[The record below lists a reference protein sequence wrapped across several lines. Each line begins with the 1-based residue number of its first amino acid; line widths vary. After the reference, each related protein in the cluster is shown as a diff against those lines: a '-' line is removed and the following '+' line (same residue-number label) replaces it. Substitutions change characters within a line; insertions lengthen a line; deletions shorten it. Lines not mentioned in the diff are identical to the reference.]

1 MRFASRALLAVWIV
15 LAPLQMAAAEEGMW
29 LFNDFPAQK
38 VAAAYGFAP
47 TLQWLDKVRLGAV
60 RLAGGCSAS
69 FVSDKGLV
77 MTNHHCIRSCI
88 EDLST
93 PKLDLLARGFL
104 ARAQKDERRCPG
116 MEANQLTEIT
126 DVTLQVQKATAGR
139 TGEDFARALKEVSS
153 KLEGDCATGT
163 AVRCDVV
170 TLFHGGAYH
179 LYRYRRFQD
188 VRLVFAPE
196 FTMAAFGGDPDNFNF
211 PRYAFD
217 VAFLRVFD
225 GGSPALTPE
234 HLPWAK
240 EPVKEGDLVF
250 VPGHPGG
257 TERVQT
263 VEQLELQRDVVLPYF
278 LLTFAELRGVLLEFQ
293 AGSPERH
300 RTTRARL
307 RRVENVLKAMRG
319 RHQWLGDPAFFAAK
333 KEQDQ
338 ALRRKVRGDPA
349 LEARFGGAF
358 EGISQAVAA
367 QRALHLEYRLLEGAD
382 GFRSEL
388 FNQARRLVRAA
399 DERPK
404 PSGQRLREYSDAR
417 LPAMEQAISMT
428 APVPADF
435 EEKTLAFSLRRLRE
449 LLGADHPLVQ
459 KVIGRQAPEAMART
473 LVRGTRLADPATRQ
487 ALYRGGTKAIEAS
500 ADPMIA
506 LARLV
511 DADARAVRQ
520 SWEAQVEGALARHG
534 ELLNQAHVAVYG
546 QGGYPDATFT
556 LRLSYG
562 TVQGWT
568 EGGTVFPAMT
578 TVGGLYR
585 RDAGVFPFAVEP
597 SWLAAKKRLAAH
609 TPMNLVTTNDII
621 GGNSGSPLVDRN
633 GHVVGLVFDGNLP
646 SLAGRYGYDPAV
658 NRTVAVHAEVIT
670 AALEHVY
677 RAHRVLEELV
687 GSR

>member
-1 MRFASRALLAVWIV
+1 V
-15 LAPLQMAAAEEGMW
+15 G
-29 LFNDFPAQK
+29 
-38 VAAAYGFAP
+38 
-47 TLQWLDKVRLGAV
+47 
-60 RLAGGCSAS
+60 
-69 FVSDKGLV
+69 
-77 MTNHHCIRSCI
+77 
-88 EDLST
+88 
-93 PKLDLLARGFL
+93 
-104 ARAQKDERRCPG
+104 
-116 MEANQLTEIT
+116 
-126 DVTLQVQKATAGR
+126 
-139 TGEDFARALKEVSS
+139 
-153 KLEGDCATGT
+153 
-163 AVRCDVV
+163 
-170 TLFHGGAYH
+170 
-179 LYRYRRFQD
+179 
-188 VRLVFAPE
+188 
-196 FTMAAFGGDPDNFNF
+196 
-211 PRYAFD
+211 
-217 VAFLRVFD
+217 
-225 GGSPALTPE
+225 
-234 HLPWAK
+234 
-240 EPVKEGDLVF
+240 
-250 VPGHPGG
+250 
-257 TERVQT
+257 
-263 VEQLELQRDVVLPYF
+263 
-278 LLTFAELRGVLLEFQ
+278 
-293 AGSPERH
+293 
-300 RTTRARL
+300 
-307 RRVENVLKAMRG
+307 
-319 RHQWLGDPAFFAAK
+319 
-333 KEQDQ
+333 
-338 ALRRKVRGDPA
+338 
-349 LEARFGGAF
+349 
-358 EGISQAVAA
+358 A
-367 QRALHLEYRLLEGAD
+367 QRALHLEHRLLEGGD

-388 FNQARRLVRAA
+388 FNQARRLIRAA
-399 DERPK
+399 QERPK
-404 PSGQRLREYSDAR
+404 PSGQRLREYSEAR
-417 LPAMEQAISMT
+417 LPAMEQAISMA
-428 APVPADF
+428 APVPRDF
-435 EEKTLAFSLRRLRE
+435 EEKTLAFSLRRFRE

-459 KVIGRQAPEAMART
+459 KVIGRQAPEAMARA
-473 LVRGTRLADPATRQ
+473 LVRGTRLADPATRL
-487 ALYRGGTKAIEAS
+487 ALYRGGAQAVEAS
-500 ADPMIA
+500 EDPMIA